1 MLLCIHLE
9 SSSPF
14 QLEVALICLVV
25 IIQLEKLV
33 YLMSDHI
40 TVYNEVLYP
49 KKKVLNI
56 YFIGL

>member
-49 KKKVLNI
+49 KKKS
-56 YFIGL
+56 